1 MSGFLLLILSTYV
14 VFFIFDIAK
23 SYRDYSKYS
32 FLSFDKPTKSWW
44 LFFIDEHKLSIVS
57 ILIFVILGLIM
68 ECIFI

>member
-1 MSGFLLLILSTYV
+1 MSGFLFLILSTYV
-14 VFFIFDIAK
+14 VFFIFDISK
-23 SYRDYSKYS
+23 SYRDYSKYL
-32 FLSFDKPTKSWW
+32 FLSFDKPKKSWW